1 MCQEQIQL
9 TKEDFMK
16 KLLVIV
22 ACVGALALAGCSGND
37 TPENFGKNYIQKKFE
52 NMNCNLEDLDY
63 TIKNQTEDTAT
74 VVIEGNIKYKEE
86 IQLVKENDEWK
97 PGKKSAA
104 KAAAHDDKK
113 EEPAKKEEKKESSD
127 EHAPAAHH

>member
-1 MCQEQIQL
+1 
-9 TKEDFMK
+9 MK
-16 KLLVIV
+16 KMLVIV
-22 ACVGALALAGCSGND
+22 ACVGALAFAGCSGND

-97 PGKKSAA
+97 PGKKSAS
-104 KAAAHDDKK
+104 KAVAHDDKK
-113 EEPAKKEEKKESSD
+113 DETTKKDEKATSHEEQ
-127 EHAPAAHH
+127 APAASH